1 MLVLGTPR
9 GTLPRGCIRASPSSV
24 LAGTV
29 AAYACG
35 GDNHSSRPSLH
46 EGVGAE
52 AAPLKTR
59 PSAAPAGPALDP
71 GPAGESDSCVSA
83 AGAAGPALDPAAFVA
98 FAAALVAFAAGGA
111 VVAGLAGVEAAVT
124 AVGAAV
130 GVGAAALVGPVGT
143 GAFGFGAVTA

>member
-1 MLVLGTPR
+1 M
-9 GTLPRGCIRASPSSV
+9 
-24 LAGTV
+24 
-29 AAYACG
+29 
-35 GDNHSSRPSLH
+35 
-46 EGVGAE
+46 GAE

-59 PSAAPAGPALDP
+59 PSAAPAGPALDPAALAP

-98 FAAALVAFAAGGA
+98 FVAALAAFAAVGAA
-111 VVAGLAGVEAAVT
+111 VVGFAGVEAAVT

-130 GVGAAALVGPVGT
+130 GVDVAALVGPVGT